1 MSRTLESLSITHLIE
16 QDNWPHTVV
25 EHVIGFLSD
34 KSWITNIQE
43 VVVVINGKDY
53 EAVRFRDEE
62 NGTWNLVYLNNNGE
76 GIDHVPG
83 EEVLSVKGT

>member
-16 QDNWPHTVV
+16 QDNWPYTAVD
-25 EHVIGFLSD
+25 HVIGFLKD

-83 EEVLSVKGT
+83 EEVLSVKST